1 MPLKT
6 LAGGLIS
13 LIALFVLGCLDNPYD
28 PKNIPDNLGVRFT
41 VSSAVGDSVNVYC
54 FSPVEFKVE
63 FANRNN
69 YKHVDSMFL
78 MTSFDNPLAPIYK
91 LELESQITQT
101 VTYSDT
107 GMQKVVL
114 RVYEFKKVGAYYDRT
129 IFVYVK
135 KDYSVSQFRVTI
147 SDAGIGAA
155 GEGNYN
161 AGATVSIKAG
171 TVEYKNFK
179 EWTSESAGVNFANK
193 NSAETEFTMPAR
205 DVVVRAVF
213 EPIIYAVTLEANGG
227 TFTSSTSLRVDAEHG
242 KTLGQLSIVEP
253 IRANHIFDGWYNTPN
268 AAGGTKYTDA
278 YTVIS
283 NVTLY
288 ARWIATYTVIYNGNG
303 HTGGTVPVD
312 SNSPYVLTST
322 VTVLGGGTLER
333 RGYTFNGWS
342 MAQGGGGTLYNQ
354 GDVFSIIS
362 NVTFSA
368 QWVANYFVDSRD
380 GKVYRTVL
388 MPDGKTWMAENLNFA
403 TVSGSSCY
411 ENSPDSCAKYGRLYD
426 WNTALTVCPAGWS
439 LPDTAD
445 WNALMTA
452 VGDWETAGTRLKSST
467 GWEPWSGIPV
477 GTDDY
482 GFSALPGGARG
493 PGGNFASAG
502 NSGVWWSA
510 TEYDDFFAY
519 RHSVSYHNEVVYSG
533 WANKSIQSSIRCVRN
548 ER

>member
-6 LAGGLIS
+6 LASGLIS

-28 PKNIPDNLGVRFT
+28 PKNIPDNLGVKFT

-107 GMQKVVL
+107 GMQKAVL

-135 KDYSVSQFRVTI
+135 PDNSASQFRVTI
-147 SDAGIGAA
+147 LDAGTGAA

-179 EWTSESAGVNFANK
+179 EWTSESAGVNFANN

-205 DVVVRAVF
+205 DVVVKAVF
-213 EPIIYAVTLEANGG
+213 EPIVYAVTLEANGG

-268 AAGGTKYTDA
+268 AAGGTKYTNA
-278 YTVIS
+278 YTVIGD
-283 NVTLY
+283 VTLY

-303 HTGGTVPVD
+303 HTGGTVPID

-333 RGYTFNGWS
+333 RGYSFNGWS
-342 MAQGGGGTLYNQ
+342 MAQGGGGKLYEQ
-354 GDVFSIIS
+354 GEVFSITS
-362 NVTFSA
+362 NVTFFA
-368 QWVANYFVDSRD
+368 QWVNYFVDSRD
-380 GKVYRTVL
+380 GQKYRIVE

-403 TVSGSSCY
+403 TASGSSCY

-426 WNTALTVCPAGWS
+426 WDAAMSACPVGWK
-439 LPDTAD
+439 LPDNAD
-445 WNALMTA
+445 WDALMTA
-452 VGDWETAGTRLKSST
+452 VGGEETAGTKLKSRT
-467 GWEPWSGIPV
+467 GWFTGNGYIA
-477 GTDDY
+477 GTDDF
-482 GFSALPGGARG
+482 GFSALPGGYRWFDG
-493 PGGNFASAG
+493 SFYLVGHE
-502 NSGVWWSA
+502 GVWWSV
-510 TEYDDFFAY
+510 TDLGGFGVYY
-519 RHSVSYHNEVVYSG
+519 RYMDYNDEGVGLYWDHKSSGHSV
-533 WANKSIQSSIRCVRN
+533 RCVRN